1 MIFSTYYNICICF
14 YVDKYYTTIQQFCEL
29 ALFQYKFWFDGLQLS
44 YKRSSDSN
52 SIFNYFWFFLNNWK
66 SFIER
71 MEDIVKGFRHFFSW
85 LNQGLEIFKGCW
97 FSQTVIHF
105 VRILYLSVIT
115 EACSG
120 SELIWFWDIF
130 RTCICSLSEFWCF
143 CNDVMKQKYLK
154 TVFCY
159 RLFIIQN
166 YGGMHCNYFK
176 ANGKNK
182 ISRNTIDKLINTL
195 LIIMQPLYTV
205 F

>member
-52 SIFNYFWFFLNNWK
+52 FIFNYFWFFLNNWK

-85 LNQGLEIFKGCW
+85 LNQGLEIFKRSW

-143 CNDVMKQKYLK
+143 CNE
-154 TVFCY
+154 T
-159 RLFIIQN
+159 
-166 YGGMHCNYFK
+166 
-176 ANGKNK
+176 K
-182 ISRNTIDKLINTL
+182 ISKDGIL
-195 LIIMQPLYTV
+195 LSALH
-205 F
+205 